1 MYNNIYGG
9 TISLI
14 KQIIILKIKS
24 ALDYLTVFF
33 KWTFIAVIIGAVG
46 GAVGALFHVSVT
58 RSNELFTRYD
68 KLILLL
74 PLGGLLIVAM
84 YKKTKMLGNKGTDG
98 ILASIR
104 GAGDVPFVL
113 APLIFVST
121 VITHLLGGSAGREG
135 AALQLGGSIGTGIGK
150 LFRLDQKDMHMVVM
164 CGMSALFSALFGTP
178 ITAAFFALGVTS
190 VGIMYYSGLVPC
202 LMAALAAYMVSLIAG
217 VEPTFLLIS
226 SVPDV
231 SVVTVLQTILI
242 AALCAE
248 LSIIFC
254 TVMHYTARYLKIW
267 FKNPYLRVLV
277 GGLIIVA
284 LTYLTGTRDYNGS
297 GMNIIEDAV
306 TFGNAKGWAW
316 ALKIVF
322 TAITIG
328 AGYKGGEI
336 VPTFFIGATF
346 GCAIGNIIGISPG
359 FGAAVGMI
367 AMFCGVLNCP
377 VASLILSIELF
388 GAHGFILFAVAVG
401 ISYML
406 SGYYGLYGSQKIVY
420 SKLRD
425 EYINADTK

>member
-178 ITAAFFALGVTS
+178 ITAAFFALGVH
-190 VGIMYYSGLVPC
+190 GI
-202 LMAALAAYMVSLIAG
+202 AYRG
-217 VEPTFLLIS
+217 
-226 SVPDV
+226 
-231 SVVTVLQTILI
+231 
-242 AALCAE
+242 
-248 LSIIFC
+248 
-254 TVMHYTARYLKIW
+254 R
-267 FKNPYLRVLV
+267 
-277 GGLIIVA
+277 
-284 LTYLTGTRDYNGS
+284 GTD
-297 GMNIIEDAV
+297 
-306 TFGNAKGWAW
+306 
-316 ALKIVF
+316 VF
-322 TAITIG
+322 TDIVRAGRVSGDCASDDTDSG
-328 AGYKGGEI
+328 ALR
-336 VPTFFIGATF
+336 GA
-346 GCAIGNIIGISPG
+346 
-359 FGAAVGMI
+359 
-367 AMFCGVLNCP
+367 
-377 VASLILSIELF
+377 
-388 GAHGFILFAVAVG
+388 
-401 ISYML
+401 
-406 SGYYGLYGSQKIVY
+406 
-420 SKLRD
+420 
-425 EYINADTK
+425 